1 MYAVR
6 RGLSQPALLKS
17 ICADLVKKGVAA
29 AESLNSD
36 DPLDFVVRDGGAAT
50 VSEAAYRF
58 CRHEPGVHVVLT
70 GTGNPDH
77 LKANV
82 EAIMKPALPEPVL
95 RRLADIFG
103 NVDWISGN

>member
-1 MYAVR
+1 
-6 RGLSQPALLKS
+6 
-17 ICADLVKKGVAA
+17 
-29 AESLNSD
+29 LNPD
-36 DPLDFVVRDGGAAT
+36 DPLDFVVRDGEAST

-82 EAIMKPALPEPVL
+82 EAIMKPSLPEPIL
-95 RRLADIFG
+95 HRLADIFG

>member
-1 MYAVR
+1 MEVHDSFPR
-6 RGLSQPALLKS
+6 RPTGF
-17 ICADLVKKGVAA
+17 AA
-29 AESLNSD
+29 
-36 DPLDFVVRDGGAAT
+36 
-50 VSEAAYRF
+50 
-58 CRHEPGVHVVLT
+58 EPGVDVVLT

-82 EAIMKPALPEPVL
+82 EAIMKPALPEAVL

>member
-1 MYAVR
+1 
-6 RGLSQPALLKS
+6 
-17 ICADLVKKGVAA
+17 
-29 AESLNSD
+29 
-36 DPLDFVVRDGGAAT
+36 
-50 VSEAAYRF
+50 
-58 CRHEPGVHVVLT
+58 VVLT